1 MAVAILTLVAFHLVT
16 QAFVFLLG
24 DSWAYGFV
32 PLFDIGREKNVPTLY
47 SALSLAACAMALFT
61 VAAAEREEAASF
73 WAYWM
78 GLAVCFAWLA
88 IDEALRIHERT
99 DEPLRAA
106 LKTSG
111 EFCCFW
117 IIPYG
122 LFAIGFGAVY
132 LRFLFGLPRHVAAL
146 FATAGAVFLAGAVG
160 CELLEGREAELHGR
174 PSVGV
179 AVYVTLEEILEMTG
193 IALLADAI
201 QAYLE
206 WKGRL
211 LRVDWVAFGPIRR
224 PRLTLASPT
233 PRVVQGPVMATDV
246 LASE

>member
-1 MAVAILTLVAFHLVT
+1 MAGAILTLVAFHLVT
-16 QAFVFLLG
+16 QAFVFLPG

-32 PLFDIGREKNVPTLY
+32 PLFHIGRERNVPTLY
-47 SALSLAACAMALFT
+47 SALSLAACAMAFFRIA
-61 VAAAEREEAASF
+61 VAEREEAASF

-78 GLAVCFAWLA
+78 GLAVVFAWLA

-99 DEPLRAA
+99 IEPLRAA

-111 EFCCFW
+111 VLYYAW

-132 LRFLFGLPRHVAAL
+132 LRFLFGLPRRVAAL
-146 FATAGAVFLAGAVG
+146 FVTAGAVFLAGAVG
-160 CELLEGREAELHGR
+160 CEMLGGREAELHGR
-174 PSVGV
+174 LTVV
-179 AVYVTLEEILEMTG
+179 FAVYVTVEEILEMTG

-211 LRVDWVAFGPIRR
+211 LRVDWVAFGPILR
-224 PRLTLASPT
+224 PRLTLASP
-233 PRVVQGPVMATDV
+233 P
-246 LASE
+246 